1 MIGSGISQDWL
12 SEVKKGATYVGINLE
27 DLRLLPV
34 TVPPMPKQVE
44 IVQHLEALQEETISL
59 ETIYQQKV
67 AALDELKQTLL
78 HRAFNG
84 AL

>member
-1 MIGSGISQDWL
+1 
-12 SEVKKGATYVGINLE
+12 
-27 DLRLLPV
+27 
-34 TVPPMPKQVE
+34 MPKQVE